1 MNETT
6 PQQTCA
12 IFYVSDGTGITA
24 ETVGQSLITQFPQ
37 HIKFVQK
44 RIPFVDTEAKAE
56 QAADLIRQ
64 AEADFQPLVINTV
77 VDINLR
83 KIIHAAGGL
92 KLDPFNQLLRQIEEN
107 LGIER
112 SPGVGRA
119 HGIYDSHSYNARIDA
134 TNFALAHDDGMN
146 LNLDQAEVILLGV
159 SRSGKTPTCLYL
171 ALHYGIKAA
180 NYPITDDDLDKMQLP
195 KAVIRHKNKLFG
207 LTIDAHRLSQ
217 IRGKRRPDSRY
228 ANIKKC
234 QKEISDAESLY
245 HRHRI
250 PFMNTTLTS
259 IEEISGK
266 ILLELNL
273 NKRLY

>member
-6 PQQTCA
+6 VQQTCA

-24 ETVGQSLITQFPQ
+24 ETVGQSLITQFSQ
-37 HIKFVQK
+37 DIKFVQK
-44 RIPFVDTEAKAE
+44 RIPFVDTEEKAQ
-56 QAADLIRQ
+56 QAADMIRQ
-64 AEADFQPLVINTV
+64 AQADFQPLVINTV

-146 LNLDQAEVILLGV
+146 LNLEQAEVILLGV

-180 NYPITDDDLDKMQLP
+180 NYPITDDDLETMQLP
-195 KAVIRHKNKLFG
+195 QAVIKHRNKLFG

-217 IRGKRRPDSRY
+217 IRGKRRPDSR
-228 ANIKKC
+228 
-234 QKEISDAESLY
+234 
-245 HRHRI
+245 
-250 PFMNTTLTS
+250 
-259 IEEISGK
+259 
-266 ILLELNL
+266 
-273 NKRLY
+273 